1 MFFGVFM
8 NGIYI
13 LRSND
18 GFRVS
23 YSNLYNQLVLS
34 HNVESCRF
42 NLNPVIVREVF
53 GESAVY
59 NSYESA
65 LNRALEI
72 SRDVPETD
80 DGIMVLEYSNVSFE
94 ELSS

>member
-1 MFFGVFM
+1 M

-18 GFRVS
+18 GYRVAH
-23 YSNLYNQLVLS
+23 SNLYNQLVLS
-34 HNVESCRF
+34 HNSESCRY
-42 NLNPVIVREVF
+42 NLNPVIVREMF
-53 GESAVY
+53 DESAVFD
-59 NSYESA
+59 SYDSA
-65 LNRALEI
+65 LVRALDI

-80 DGIMVLEYSNVSFE
+80 DGIMVLNYSNVSFE